1 MTDYKQLR
9 KSIDTKTQN
18 VIEVWGADTKQI
30 LEYIYVNSVCSGLV
44 VIGVTG
50 TNRVIKVTHVFCSH
64 EISDSCS
71 GGFRHANR
79 SRV

>member
-30 LEYIYVNSVCSGLV
+30 LEY
-44 VIGVTG
+44 T
-50 TNRVIKVTHVFCSH
+50 
-64 EISDSCS
+64 
-71 GGFRHANR
+71 
-79 SRV
+79 